1 VIDRSTAHS
10 GSSSLKIN
18 GAVGY
23 CNHVFVKS
31 TKMTSTST
39 NTWYFRYYVKHTTAL
54 PTGHVTTIAMADAN
68 DGNKDLRFGGQN
80 QAMQFNRAS
89 DDATLPEQ
97 SPNGVALSTPLPTNT
112 WNCVEFKVSG
122 ADGTI
127 QTWLNGS
134 AITGLTEDGVP
145 THDIDSQWLNKTWRP
160 KLTDFKIGWEA
171 YGEGSDTLWY
181 DDVASGSSRI
191 GC

>member
-1 VIDRSTAHS
+1 
-10 GSSSLKIN
+10 
-18 GAVGY
+18 
-23 CNHVFVKS
+23 VFVKN
-31 TKMTSTST
+31 TLMTSLSGG
-39 NTWYFRYYVKHTTAL
+39 NVWYFRYYVKHTTAL
-54 PTGHVTTIAMADAN
+54 PTGHVTTIAMTDAN
-68 DGNKDLRFGGQN
+68 DNNKDLRFGGQN
-80 QAMQFNRAS
+80 QAMQYNRAS

-97 SPNGVALSTPLPTNT
+97 SPNGVALSKPLPTNT

-127 QTWLNGS
+127 ATWLNGT
-134 AITGLTEDGVP
+134 AVTGLTEDGVP
-145 THDIDSQWLNKTWRP
+145 THDIDSQWLNKNWRP

-181 DDVASGSSRI
+181 DDVVGGSSRI